1 MSKKCQDKIRVR
13 LHVRNNSRGLQ
24 ILENKL
30 ESEMCETSRK
40 EELMWIQRSRAKWL
54 IDDEQNTKYYH
65 LKVVH
70 RRRLNKITMMRNGY
84 MIWIEDQEQVCA
96 LLKSY

>member
-13 LHVRNNSRGLQ
+13 QHARNNSRGLE
-24 ILENKL
+24 IL
-30 ESEMCETSRK
+30 ESEMCETLRK

-54 IDDEQNTKYYH
+54 IDDEQNMKYYH

-70 RRRLNKITMMRNGY
+70 RRRKNKITMMRNGY
-84 MIWIEDQEQVCA
+84 MIWIEDQEQVCD